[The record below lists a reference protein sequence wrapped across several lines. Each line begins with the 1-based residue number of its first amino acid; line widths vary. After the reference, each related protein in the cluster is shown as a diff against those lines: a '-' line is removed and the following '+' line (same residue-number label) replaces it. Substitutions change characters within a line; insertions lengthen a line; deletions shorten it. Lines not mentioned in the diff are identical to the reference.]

1 MKIFQVV
8 ACLLKK
14 MINNKILAL
23 KYRPQEF
30 KDLIGQEVIAQTI
43 TNAIKLGKTP
53 NAYLLTGI
61 RGVGKTTTARLIAK
75 ALNCLKNLDQEV
87 NCSSEKF
94 CNSCTEII
102 NSNHMDILEMDAASK
117 TGIDDIR
124 ELIEN
129 AKYSPTSAKFKIFI
143 IDEVHMLSKQ
153 AFNGLLKTLEE
164 PPPRLKF
171 ILATT
176 EVRKIPV
183 TILSRCQRFDLKRVN
198 LEKLFLHLKDI
209 AKKENGSI
217 SDNALQ
223 LIARAS
229 EGSVRDAISLLDRA
243 IVSQSIH
250 NKEIQD
256 QDIRQML
263 GLADRSKLIFLFK
276 EILSGNQTEAINHLK
291 EMIDS
296 GLDAKNFL
304 NDILEILYLF
314 NRRINL
320 GPIEKDLM
328 ISDPEIK
335 LINEYSKNLD
345 SQDLGIFWQLTIKTM
360 DDLSIV
366 GNENLTLEMYI
377 MQLIHLKNIDHKYEG
392 LPESYSN
399 RESLESK
406 NFLKPDSEEQDDK
419 KIKNVYKNQLKN
431 TDQIQTNLIKSP
443 ELKSKILNNLAI
455 KTFEDLIQAAT
466 KEKEV
471 ELRYDLERN
480 VKLVSFVPGKINI
493 TFNEKLNKNFIK
505 ILTEKLLKWTGER
518 WIISLS
524 KQQGEE
530 TVYEK
535 NISKKKDKLAEEMNS
550 EVVKDFQSAFPD
562 AKLVD
567 VTEDNDA

>member
-1 MKIFQVV
+1 
-8 ACLLKK
+8 

-30 KDLIGQEVIAQTI
+30 KDLIGQEVMAQII

-75 ALNCLKNLDQEV
+75 ALNCVKQFDEG
-87 NCSSEKF
+87 EK
-94 CNSCTEII
+94 CKAGEYCHCDEIV

-143 IDEVHMLSKQ
+143 IDEAHMLSKQ

-183 TILSRCQRFDLKRVN
+183 TILSRCQRFDLRRVN
-198 LEKLFLHLKDI
+198 LEKLFLHLKNI
-209 AKKENGSI
+209 AHKENGSI

-223 LIARAS
+223 LIARTS
-229 EGSVRDAISLLDRA
+229 EGSVRDGISLLDRA
-243 IVSQSIH
+243 LLSQSIY
-250 NKEIQD
+250 NKEIQE
-256 QDIRQML
+256 QHVRQML
-263 GLADRSKLIFLFK
+263 GLADRSKLILLFK
-276 EILSGNQTEAINHLK
+276 EILSGNQIDAINYLK
-291 EMIDS
+291 EMIDH

-328 ISDPEIK
+328 ISESEIK
-335 LINEYSKNLD
+335 LINDYSKNID
-345 SQDLGIFWQLTIKTM
+345 SQDIGLFWQLTIKTM
-360 DDLSIV
+360 DDLRIV
-366 GNENLTLEMYI
+366 GNENLTLEMYV
-377 MQLIHLKNIDHKYEG
+377 MQLMHLKNIDQNQEVSAD
-392 LPESYSN
+392 PNSN
-399 RESLESK
+399 VESLEIQKIST
-406 NFLKPDSEEQDDK
+406 PSSDEQDDK
-419 KIKNVYKNQLKN
+419 KIKSVYKNQLKN
-431 TDQIQTNLIKSP
+431 TDQIKTNLVKNP
-443 ELKSKILNNLAI
+443 ELNSEPLKTLAI
-455 KTFEDLIQAAT
+455 KTFEDLIQAVSR
-466 KEKEV
+466 EKEV
-471 ELRYDLERN
+471 ELKYDLERN
-480 VKLVSFVPGKINI
+480 VKLVSFTTGKINI
-493 TFNEKLNKNFIK
+493 SFNEKLNKNFIK

-524 KQQGEE
+524 KEQGNE
-530 TVYEK
+530 TIYEK
-535 NISKKKDKLAEEMNS
+535 NLNNKKDKLEKEMNS
-550 EVVKDFQSAFPD
+550 QVVKDFIAAFPD

-567 VTEDNDA
+567 IIEDNDA